1 LSDIVFRNILLPV
14 PNSQPLEEKPLI
26 EELQIPFY
34 DATLAGTVFLL
45 VLATLLL
52 LKAFVLRQLRQLA
65 ARGRLQFLSYP
76 EQLVM
81 ATRLPFMLG
90 IALLAGVSQL
100 SLLPGQAKFLQYAW
114 MIVLILQ
121 IALWANRMIT
131 IAVERAFQRSREL
144 NPSGA
149 THLMVAGLVGRIVLW
164 SIALLVTL
172 DNLGFD
178 ITTLMASLGIGG
190 IAVALAVQN
199 ILGDIFSSV
208 SIALDKPFV
217 IGDFIV
223 VDSYM
228 GNVEYVGLK
237 TTRIRSLGGEQ
248 IIFSNTELLKNR
260 IRNYKRMQERRVL
273 FEFGIAYETSLENV
287 ERIPNMVEEIIKA
300 QSPDARFDR
309 AHFKAYGDSALQF
322 EVVYYMLT
330 ADYGIYMDVQQ
341 KINLALLR
349 QFREAGITF
358 AYPTRTLYIAS
369 TEEQN
374 PLKSPSQGDI
384 RPAEAAPG

>member
-1 LSDIVFRNILLPV
+1 LP
-14 PNSQPLEEKPLI
+14 EI
-26 EELQIPFY
+26 QISLY
-34 DATLAGTVFLL
+34 DSMRAATVFLL
-45 VLATLLL
+45 VLAALLL
-52 LKAFVLRQLRQLA
+52 VKAFVLRQLRHLVEK
-65 ARGRLQFLSYP
+65 GRLKFLSYP
-76 EQLVM
+76 EQLVL

-90 IALLAGVSQL
+90 IALLASVT
-100 SLLPGQAKFLQYAW
+100 LLELPEQQEKLVHYAW
-114 MIVLILQ
+114 LIVLILQ

-131 IAVERAFQRSREL
+131 IAVERAFQRSRDL

-149 THLMVAGLVGRIVLW
+149 THLMVAGLVARIVMW
-164 SIALLVTL
+164 SIAVLVTL
-172 DNLGFD
+172 DNLGFN

-223 VDSYM
+223 VDNFM
-228 GNVEYVGLK
+228 GTVEYVGLK

-260 IRNYKRMQERRVL
+260 IRNYKRMQERRVQ
-273 FEFGIAYETSLENV
+273 FEFGIAYETSLENI
-287 ERIPNMVEEIIKA
+287 ERVPDIVKEIVTSHTS
-300 QSPDARFDR
+300 QARFDR

-330 ADYGIYMDVQQ
+330 ADYNQYMDVQQ
-341 KINLALLR
+341 AINVALLR
-349 QFREAGITF
+349 RFRECGIVF
-358 AYPTRTLYIAS
+358 AYPTRMLYVAS
-369 TEEQN
+369 A
-374 PLKSPSQGDI
+374 GDQESSGTG
-384 RPAEAAPG
+384 EATADALAGRSRSA